1 MTASEA
7 PWRTLEPASL
17 LVNLIPDL
25 WRTARN
31 LWPFLVAA
39 AVGGTVGGAPGGL
52 GLNLGLIVFFF
63 VSAAL
68 RTILHFATLRYR
80 VNAGR
85 LEIRSG
91 LVGRQHRVI
100 DPARIQNMEIVQNLF
115 QRAAGLVE
123 LRIETAGD
131 RGAEGLLSALSK
143 AEADRLR
150 RELDAARAP
159 ARPRATAEAEVVL
172 EMSAVE
178 LVGYG
183 MTAGWVGASAV
194 AVGVMMELSA
204 QWRPDAVGAFMAE
217 AGPRTTFGWLLVG
230 MAMAWALSVGSAL
243 LRWYGFR
250 LSWSEAGIAAESGLL
265 TRRRMEI
272 PVRKVQAVHVEE
284 RLLRRWMGYATL
296 HVETAGSSLPTEEQ
310 SSDAVLPM
318 VEAGEV
324 ERVLPLLLPTVR
336 GGAFSAAFQRPPRSA
351 LWRSLFGATLRYAL
365 LSGLAAWLGA
375 AWVGAVLMPAGWLLA
390 WLDWRRQGWALLP
403 DALVCR
409 RGFLRRETWIVPRE
423 KVQSVHLLQG
433 PLLRSWR
440 LARVGVWVAGSRATT
455 PLLHEQDASLVFEA
469 LRPGQP
475 SAGAGGVAAPGGG
488 GSGVPGAGGVGVP
501 GGG

>member
-39 AVGGTVGGAPGGL
+39 VVGGTVGGAPGGI
-52 GLNLGLIVFFF
+52 GLNLGLVVFFF

-150 RELDAARAP
+150 SELDAARAP
-159 ARPRATAEAEVVL
+159 ARPRASTEGEVVL
-172 EMSAVE
+172 EMSALE

-194 AVGVMMELSA
+194 AVGLMIEFSA
-204 QWRPDAVGAFMAE
+204 QWSPNTMGAVVAE

-230 MAMAWALSVGSAL
+230 MAAAWAISVGSAL
-243 LRWYGFR
+243 LRWFGYR
-250 LSWSEAGIAAESGLL
+250 LLWSEAGIASESGLL

-296 HVETAGSSLPTEEQ
+296 HIETAGSSLPTEEQ
-310 SSDAVLPM
+310 AADAVLPM
-318 VEAGEV
+318 VESEEV

-336 GGAFSAAFQRPPRSA
+336 SGAFDVAFRRPPRSA
-351 LWRSLFGATLRYAL
+351 LFRALLGATLRYTL
-365 LSGLAAWLGA
+365 LSLLASWMGMAWLAG
-375 AWVGAVLMPAGWLLA
+375 LLLPLGWLFA

-409 RGFLRRETWIVPRE
+409 RGFLRRETWIVPRD

-433 PLLRSWR
+433 PLLRRWR

-455 PLLHEQDASLVFEA
+455 PLLDEQDASAVFEA

-475 SAGAGGVAAPGGG
+475 GAGVGGVGVPGGG
-488 GSGVPGAGGVGVP
+488 GSGVPGVGGDGVP